1 MGTSYIRFM
10 QSAEDPVWGTQ
21 ALDWIRTDLIRVY
34 RNRLK
39 KAVFEW
45 VGNPNLPFKLDEV
58 RKHYPICVYAA
69 EGNERALVEYRRVL
83 PFPDRTTADARC
95 ISGDGNVQTG

>member
-1 MGTSYIRFM
+1 MGTSYIRFV

-21 ALDWIRTDLIRVY
+21 ALDWIRTGLVRVY

-45 VGNPNLPFKLDEV
+45 VGNPKQPFDLEAV
-58 RKHYPICVYAA
+58 RKNYPICIYAS
-69 EGNERALVEYRRVL
+69 EGYEPAVVEYRGAMPL
-83 PFPDRTTADARC
+83 PDRKNPSA
-95 ISGDGNVQTG
+95 SGVYRRNTVSNV

>member
-21 ALDWIRTDLIRVY
+21 ALDWIRTDLVRVY

-45 VGNPNLPFKLDEV
+45 VGNPNLPFNLDEV

-69 EGNERALVEYRRVL
+69 EGDERVVVEYRRAI
-83 PFPDRTTADARC
+83 PFPDRTNANVPC
-95 ISGDGNVQTG
+95 ISDDGNVQTG